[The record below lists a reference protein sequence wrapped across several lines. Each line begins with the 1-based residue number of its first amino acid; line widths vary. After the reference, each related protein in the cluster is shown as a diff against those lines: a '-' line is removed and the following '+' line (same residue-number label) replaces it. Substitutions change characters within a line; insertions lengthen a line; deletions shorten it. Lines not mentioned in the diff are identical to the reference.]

1 MRRGVERRGL
11 KMPSTDSST
20 RNALRLAAVLAL
32 AALGSCS
39 ANVPAPA
46 PAVADRRAEASEL
59 VTLKGV
65 RVLRL
70 RGLPRERGYAHGHEL
85 AESILAVFALY
96 RPFLAPDDAYER
108 RVRPEVRDRFRF
120 PPEVAEELA
129 GMFEGMRA
137 KLGDE
142 GFSGGPM
149 ESFGRP
155 FDELDLRCM
164 QAIPDWYQLHCS
176 AFVAWGALSPGG
188 PIVGRNV
195 DFGYH
200 PVLAANHLL
209 VYSERSGGKRAWVSL
224 TFPGIVGAIT
234 GMNED
239 GVCVFTLDANAPLV
253 DLSKADPSRK
263 GMLPRLLEC
272 RRILEGAGPDDP
284 AHDGLRLLEGVPTR
298 WGQNIFVAG
307 PRVADDPGTAGVIE
321 RSVGGTALRTA
332 ADDPVAA
339 GVPAF
344 ACTNHLRRLAKPVS
358 CDRYDTVAARMREL
372 QAAGSTVDENEA
384 FRLLWDVKQKYMT
397 LQAVVVEPRTRGISL
412 RLVAE
417 PLLIVEP
424 RLARFTWDE
433 IAGVAKWRP
442 AANAP
447 TTMTTTA
454 AISAT
459 RRSIGYS
466 PVTAGHSPRRRIAP
480 PWDGPTSSRGGRPPR
495 P

>member
-1 MRRGVERRGL
+1 
-11 KMPSTDSST
+11 MPSTISK
-20 RNALRLAAVLAL
+20 RNALRAAALLAF

-39 ANVPAPA
+39 DDGLAPPA
-46 PAVADRRAEASEL
+46 AVRSVETSEL

-70 RGLPRERGYAHGHEL
+70 GGTPRERGYAHGHEL

-96 RPFLAPDDAYER
+96 RPFLAPDEAYER

-120 PPEVAEELA
+120 PPEVAEELG

-142 GFSGGPM
+142 GLSGGMM
-149 ESFGRP
+149 EGYGRP

-164 QAIPDWYQLHCS
+164 QTITDWYPFNCS
-176 AFVAWGALSPGG
+176 AFVAWGALAPDG
-188 PIVGRNV
+188 PVVGRNM

-200 PVLAANHLL
+200 PVLVANHLL
-209 VYSERSGGKRAWVSL
+209 IYNERLGEKRAWVSL
-224 TFPGIVGAIT
+224 TFPGIIGAIT
-234 GMNED
+234 GVNEA
-239 GVCVFTLDANAPLV
+239 GVCVFTLDANAALV

-272 RRILEGAGPDDP
+272 RRILEEVGLDDP
-284 AHDGLRLLEGVPTR
+284 AHEGLRLLEGVPTR

-307 PRVADDPGTAGVIE
+307 PRVADDPGTSGVIE

-339 GVPAF
+339 GVEGL
-344 ACTNHLRRLAKPVS
+344 ACTNHFRRLTKPAS
-358 CDRYDTVAARMREL
+358 CDRYSTIVARMRKL
-372 QAAGSTVDENEA
+372 KAAGSTLDENEA

-397 LQAVVVEPRTRGISL
+397 LQAVVVEPKTRDISL
-412 RLVAE
+412 RLIAE

-424 RLARFTWDE
+424 KVVRFTWDE
-433 IAGVAKWRP
+433 TAGVTK
-442 AANAP
+442 
-447 TTMTTTA
+447 
-454 AISAT
+454 
-459 RRSIGYS
+459 
-466 PVTAGHSPRRRIAP
+466 
-480 PWDGPTSSRGGRPPR
+480 
-495 P
+495 